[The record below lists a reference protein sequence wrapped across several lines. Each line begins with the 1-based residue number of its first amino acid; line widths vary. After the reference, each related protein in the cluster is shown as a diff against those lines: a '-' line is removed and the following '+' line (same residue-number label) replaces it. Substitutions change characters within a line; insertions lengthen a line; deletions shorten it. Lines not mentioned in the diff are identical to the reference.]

1 MGKGSKSHSRGLSMA
16 QLVARTGV
24 TRSAIAHYRELGLLP
39 PVRKTARNMAY
50 YPENTIERIRLIR
63 ELMEKRHLTLAQI
76 RDLLQTRG
84 EEYLKEIL
92 AETQKMER
100 FLSDWLEGE
109 GKVYSREE
117 LLEGTGI
124 EEEVLEKL
132 KKMGLLEEVAKDRFD
147 GISYDLALAVARMR
161 RAGLTEELGFHP
173 EDLSFYVS
181 AIGRLV
187 EAEIREFNRR
197 VFGKISRRRLSAI
210 VKEALENSEILWI
223 AIRRRIV
230 LKILKNQTETTGTR
244 IP

>member
-1 MGKGSKSHSRGLSMA
+1 
-16 QLVARTGV
+16 
-24 TRSAIAHYRELGLLP
+24 
-39 PVRKTARNMAY
+39 MAY

-100 FLSDWLEGE
+100 FLSGWLEGE
-109 GKVYSREE
+109 GKIYSREE

-132 KKMGLLEEVAKDRFD
+132 KKMGLLEEVARDRFD

-223 AIRRRIV
+223 AIRRRAV
-230 LKILKNQTETTGTR
+230 LKTLKNQTETLGTR